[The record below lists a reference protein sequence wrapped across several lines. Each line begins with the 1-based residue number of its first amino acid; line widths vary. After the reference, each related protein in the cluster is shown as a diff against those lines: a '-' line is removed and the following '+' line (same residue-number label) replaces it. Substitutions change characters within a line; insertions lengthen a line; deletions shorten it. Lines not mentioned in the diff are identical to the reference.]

1 MTTMRAPGSG
11 QPKHPGSTSFAR
23 VALATCAL
31 LSLPAVAM
39 FFTDEV
45 KWGPGDFL
53 VAAVLLGGTGL
64 LLEFAVMRLPTLKRR
79 VLAGGAVVLALLFV
93 WVELAVGIV
102 GSPFAGS

>member
-1 MTTMRAPGSG
+1 MTTMSAPGGG
-11 QPKHPGSTSFAR
+11 QPKHPGSTVFAR

-31 LSLPAVAM
+31 LSIPAIAM

-53 VAAVLLGGTGL
+53 VAAVLLSGMGL
-64 LLEFAVMRLPTLKRR
+64 LLELAVKRLPTLKHR

-93 WVELAVGIV
+93 WMELAVGIL
-102 GSPFAGS
+102 GSPFAGA